1 MCSSSN
7 EWYSTVLS
15 EIKKKKAALGN
26 VLLAWFN
33 RSRSWKLVWLSDS
46 DLLCVYDWNFYYLK
60 WVTKITQWLMTQQL
74 PNPTEGKKATLR
86 ADCQIFFTQHY
97 NVMFI
102 HAFFHS
108 NFSNNKKVACVISQ
122 IYFFTESIPNKIVV
136 VTKSALANG
145 DISQD
150 FTYYIPNYILHTKS
164 IKIWWVGQLIY
175 VALFQWQLHIL
186 MHKTLHSCLSL
197 NQNTVRIKQASN

>member
-86 ADCQIFFTQHY
+86 ADCQTFFTHY

-108 NFSNNKKVACVISQ
+108 NFSNTHRYISLQ
-122 IYFFTESIPNKIVV
+122 RASLIKLWLLPR
-136 VTKSALANG
+136 ALQPMG
-145 DISQD
+145 IFLKTLPTTYQT
-150 FTYYIPNYILHTKS
+150 TYYIPK
-164 IKIWWVGQLIY
+164 
-175 VALFQWQLHIL
+175 ALKYDELVNWY
-186 MHKTLHSCLSL
+186 M
-197 NQNTVRIKQASN
+197 